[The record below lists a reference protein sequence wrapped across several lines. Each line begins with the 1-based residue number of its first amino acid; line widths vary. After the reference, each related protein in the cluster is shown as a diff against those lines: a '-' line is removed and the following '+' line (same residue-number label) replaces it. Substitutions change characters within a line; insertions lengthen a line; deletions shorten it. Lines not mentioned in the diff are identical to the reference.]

1 MDLKIIFED
10 DSILIIDKPAGVIV
24 NRADTVKESNTIQDW
39 AEERIGIS
47 SNSKTDSELSE
58 FIKRGGVVH
67 RLDKETSGLLILAK
81 NEQAFVNLQAQ
92 FKNREVE
99 KKYIAL
105 VHGAAQA
112 SGVIDGKIAR
122 VGSFGKFGID
132 DAGRESHTEYQKEGE
147 YTLSD
152 EVIAEILDKNEIKL
166 NKNRIKYLKTNGR
179 IYSLVN
185 VFPKT
190 GRTHQIRVHM
200 KSLSLPLVSDL
211 IYGPSKLLKF
221 DLLWCP
227 RLFLH
232 AAEIKFNHP
241 VSQKLLIFESKLPGD
256 ISASLEFLKGA

>member
-1 MDLKIIFED
+1 MDPKIIFED
-10 DSILIIDKPAGVIV
+10 DSILVIDKPAGVIV
-24 NRADTVKESNTIQDW
+24 NRADTAKEFGTIQDW
-39 AEERIGIS
+39 AEEKIGIS
-47 SNSKTDSELSE
+47 SNSKPDSELSE
-58 FIKRGGVVH
+58 FIRRGGVVH

-81 NEQAFVNLQAQ
+81 NEDAFVNLQAQ
-92 FKNREVE
+92 FKARIVE

-105 VHGAAQA
+105 VHGSAPD

-132 DAGRESHTEYQKEGE
+132 NMGRESHTEYKREGE
-147 YTLSD
+147 YALSD
-152 EVIAEILDKNEIKL
+152 EVITQILEKNEIKL

-179 IYSLVN
+179 VYSLVN

-200 KSLSLPLVSDL
+200 KSLLLPLVSDL

-221 DLLWCP
+221 DLLWCS

-232 AAEIKFNHP
+232 AAEIRFNHP
-241 VSQKLLIFESKLPGD
+241 KTSELLILKSELPHD
-256 ISASLEFLKGA
+256 LSTSLNFIKGA